1 MPSMSSPI
9 ALKTVSS
16 APLATVPHTPLLYKP
31 HKPHPYVRFPISVT
45 VNLLTALLEKRAGSQ
60 EGNGNV
66 GWYNMAAGHIAGQ
79 LDSQTNVVLRWDYK
93 TWSHVKCANDQR
105 EKPEKY
111 QGTKF

>member
-16 APLATVPHTPLLYKP
+16 VPLATPHPILY
-31 HKPHPYVRFPISVT
+31 KPHPYVRFPISVT

-66 GWYNMAAGHIAGQ
+66 GWYNMAAGHIAGR
-79 LDSQTNVVLRWDYK
+79 LDNWTARQMSF
-93 TWSHVKCANDQR
+93 SA
-105 EKPEKY
+105 
-111 QGTKF
+111 GTTRHGAM

>member
-16 APLATVPHTPLLYKP
+16 VPLAALLYKP

-66 GWYNMAAGHIAGQ
+66 GWYNMAAGHIAGR
-79 LDSQTNVVLRWDYK
+79 LDNWTARQMSF
-93 TWSHVKCANDQR
+93 SA
-105 EKPEKY
+105 
-111 QGTKF
+111 GTTRHGAM